1 MNLAGRTILVTG
13 GTSGTGLAVAKAVH
27 EHGAD
32 VLIGSRSQASYA
44 EAAAQVGDGD
54 GVAPFIA
61 DFADP
66 PSLESALDR
75 LEMALSRPTD
85 IVHCAAGGLEPLLR
99 PLLRATAALRRT
111 EPGPERE
118 AAIKR
123 QQALL
128 EQLVKENA
136 RTAFEVNNDGPRWLF
151 ERLVPMLAGGGRII
165 VYSSL
170 WSEGVRRG
178 DCPAFYWSVAE
189 SKTQFE
195 EWLDESAHQWGSRFG
210 AAVLIGHLISDT
222 SMGKLIDRNL
232 VQFMAPEDVPP
243 FRAGYIT
250 SEQAAEATI
259 DALTRPLEGGA
270 LRRFYLAG
278 SAELTTEL
286 DSQLM
291 AVVGRMPL

>member
-13 GTSGTGLAVAKAVH
+13 GTSGTGLAVAKTAH
-27 EHGAD
+27 RLGAD
-32 VLIGSRSQASYA
+32 VLIGSRSTASYA
-44 EAAAQVGDGD
+44 EAAAPMGDER
-54 GVAPFIA
+54 VAPFIA
-61 DFADP
+61 DFADRA
-66 PSLESALDR
+66 SLEAALDR
-75 LEMALSRPTD
+75 LEMALNRPTD

-111 EPGPERE
+111 EPGPQRE
-118 AAIKR
+118 AAISR
-123 QQALL
+123 HRDELDR
-128 EQLVKENA
+128 LVHDNA
-136 RTAFEVNNDGPRWLF
+136 ASAFEVNNQGPRWLF
-151 ERLVPMLAGGGRII
+151 ERLVPMMRDGGRIL

-195 EWLDESAHQWGSRFG
+195 EWLDEAAHRWGSRFS

-222 SMGKLIDRNL
+222 SMGKLIDRNM

-250 SEQAAEATI
+250 SDQAAEATI
-259 DALTRPLEGGA
+259 DALTRPIEPGA

-278 SAELTTEL
+278 SARLTTTL
-286 DSQLM
+286 DTHLM

>member
-13 GTSGTGLAVAKAVH
+13 GTSGTGLAVAKAAH
-27 EHGAD
+27 RLGAD
-32 VLIGSRSQASYA
+32 VLIGSRSQTSYA
-44 EAAAQVGDGD
+44 EAVAPMGGER
-54 GVAPFIA
+54 VAPFIA
-61 DFADP
+61 NFADP
-66 PSLESALDR
+66 DSLEAALGR
-75 LEMALSRPTD
+75 LEMALNRPTD

-111 EPGPERE
+111 EPGPQRD
-118 AAIKR
+118 AAIAR
-123 QQALL
+123 QRDELDR
-128 EQLVKENA
+128 LVHRNA
-136 RTAFEVNNDGPRWLF
+136 TSAFEVNHEGPRWLF
-151 ERLVPMLAGGGRII
+151 ERLVPLLRDGGRII

-195 EWLDESAHQWGSRFG
+195 EWLDEAAHQWGSRFS

-222 SMGKLIDRNL
+222 SMGKLIDRNM

-243 FRAGYIT
+243 FRAGYIN
-250 SEQAAEATI
+250 SVQAAEATI
-259 DALTRPLEGGA
+259 DALTRPIEPGA

-278 SAELTTEL
+278 SATLTTTL
-286 DSQLM
+286 DTTLM

>member
-13 GTSGTGLAVAKAVH
+13 GTSGTGLAVAKATH
-27 EHGAD
+27 RLGAE
-32 VLIGSRSQASYA
+32 VLIGSRSQTSYA
-44 EAAAQVGDGD
+44 EAAAQVGDER
-54 GVAPFIA
+54 VAPFIA
-61 DFADP
+61 DFADQA
-66 PSLESALDR
+66 SLEAGLDTIAL
-75 LEMALSRPTD
+75 ALNRPTD

-111 EPGPERE
+111 EPGAARE
-118 AAIKR
+118 AAIK
-123 QQALL
+123 QEQADL
-128 EQLVKENA
+128 EKLVKENSA
-136 RTAFEVNNDGPRWLF
+136 SAFHVNYEGPRWLF
-151 ERLVPMLAGGGRII
+151 ERLVPMLREGGRII

-189 SKTQFE
+189 SKTRFE
-195 EWLDESAHQWGSRFG
+195 EWLDEAAHQWGARVR

-232 VQFMAPEDVPP
+232 VQFMAPQDVPP

-250 SEQAAEATI
+250 SDQAAEATI
-259 DALTRPLEGGA
+259 DALTRRIEPGA
-270 LRRFYLAG
+270 LRRFYVAG
-278 SAELTTEL
+278 SATLTTTL
-286 DSQLM
+286 DTDLM